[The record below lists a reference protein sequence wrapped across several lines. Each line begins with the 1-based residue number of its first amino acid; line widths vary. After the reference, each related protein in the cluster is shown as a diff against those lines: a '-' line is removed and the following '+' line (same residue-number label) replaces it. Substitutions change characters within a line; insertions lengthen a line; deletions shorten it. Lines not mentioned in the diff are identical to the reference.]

1 MDTRDA
7 PLPAMAQAGRPRGPW
22 PPELH
27 RSGATTAKGSSRSW
41 PRAFRY
47 PPPRPVHTPALAS
60 PPIQPTEDVY
70 ILGCTPH
77 TIWQAERISCPFCGT
92 VNGLPE
98 QGSNATISALAA
110 AMSSVT
116 DSSATAQERQE
127 QLMRRLQAREITPLE
142 LLILREFVDHLQHN
156 RTGATE
162 RDIER
167 TTASW
172 VVEDPNKLPEELR
185 CCTVCLEDVERGQQV
200 RTLPCL
206 HTFHAGCAEEWLK
219 KKKLCPL
226 CQFSIDGDS
235 SDSAVAALEAA
246 SVAP

>member
-1 MDTRDA
+1 MGG
-7 PLPAMAQAGRPRGPW
+7 AQSSSAQSRRSSSGP
-22 PPELH
+22 
-27 RSGATTAKGSSRSW
+27 GSSRPV
-41 PRAFRY
+41 PRAVRAPQIRCYHCEGVFGLTV
-47 PPPRPVHTPALAS
+47 PGLP
-60 PPIQPTEDVY
+60 
-70 ILGCTPH
+70 
-77 TIWQAERISCPFCGT
+77 AERISCPFCGT

-98 QGSNATISALAA
+98 QSGGAALGALAA
-110 AMSSVT
+110 AMSGVT

-156 RTGATE
+156 NHNGATP
-162 RDIER
+162 RDIDR

-185 CCTVCLEDVERGQQV
+185 CCTVCLDEIEQGQKV

-226 CQFSIDGDS
+226 CQFSIDDDGS
-235 SDSAVAALEAA
+235 GSAVAALEG
-246 SVAP
+246 SSGVP

>member
-1 MDTRDA
+1 MHNRDA
-7 PLPAMAQAGRPRGPW
+7 ARPAMAQAGRSRGP
-22 PPELH
+22 PDLH
-27 RSGATTAKGSSRSW
+27 RFGATTVKGSFRSRS
-41 PRAFRY
+41 RACRCA
-47 PPPRPVHTPALAS
+47 PLCTPLRSRAH
-60 PPIQPTEDVY
+60 PWQPTED
-70 ILGCTPH
+70 LCPH

-98 QGSNATISALAA
+98 QSSSAAIGALAA

-142 LLILREFVDHLQHN
+142 LLVLREFVDHLQHN
-156 RTGATE
+156 RTGATQ
-162 RDIER
+162 RDIDR
-167 TTASW
+167 TTACW
-172 VVEDPNKLPEELR
+172 VVEDPDKLPEELR

-226 CQFSIDGDS
+226 CQFSIDGDA
-235 SDSAVAALEAA
+235 SDSAVAALEGG

>member
-1 MDTRDA
+1 MH
-7 PLPAMAQAGRPRGPW
+7 P
-22 PPELH
+22 
-27 RSGATTAKGSSRSW
+27 
-41 PRAFRY
+41 
-47 PPPRPVHTPALAS
+47 PALAS
-60 PPIQPTEDVY
+60 PPTHPAEVLYPPI
-70 ILGCTPH
+70 H

-98 QGSNATISALAA
+98 QSSSAAIGALAA
-110 AMSSVT
+110 AMSSVTT

-127 QLMRRLQAREITPLE
+127 QLMRRLQAREISPLE
-142 LLILREFVDHLQHN
+142 LLILREFVDHLQQN
-156 RTGATE
+156 RPGATQ
-162 RDIER
+162 RDIDR

-172 VVEDPNKLPEELR
+172 VVEDANKLPEELR

-226 CQFSIDGDS
+226 CQFAIDGDS
-235 SDSAVAALEAA
+235 SDAAVAALEESSAA
-246 SVAP
+246 P

>member
-1 MDTRDA
+1 MGG
-7 PLPAMAQAGRPRGPW
+7 AQSSSAQPR
-22 PPELH
+22 
-27 RSGATTAKGSSRSW
+27 RSSSGAGSSRQV
-41 PRAFRY
+41 PRAVRAPQIRCYHCQGVFGLTV
-47 PPPRPVHTPALAS
+47 PGLPVCNPCARE
-60 PPIQPTEDVY
+60 PTHSAHR
-70 ILGCTPH
+70 ISIPH

-98 QGSNATISALAA
+98 QSGGAALGALAA
-110 AMSSVT
+110 AMSGVT

-156 RTGATE
+156 NHNGATP
-162 RDIER
+162 RDIDR

-172 VVEDPNKLPEELR
+172 VVEDPSKLPEELR
-185 CCTVCLEDVERGQQV
+185 CCTVCLEEIEQGQKV

-226 CQFSIDGDS
+226 CQFSIDGDAS
-235 SDSAVAALEAA
+235 GSAALEG
-246 SVAP
+246 SSGAP

>member
-1 MDTRDA
+1 MHSRGAARLVLD
-7 PLPAMAQAGRPRGPW
+7 QAGRFRGQS
-22 PPELH
+22 ELH
-27 RSGATTAKGSSRSW
+27 RSDATTAKAFLGSRS
-41 PRAFRY
+41 PACRCA
-47 PPPRPVHTPALAS
+47 TPALAS
-60 PPIQPTEDVY
+60 PPIQPAEY
-70 ILGCTPH
+70 LYPH
-77 TIWQAERISCPFCGT
+77 TIFQAERISCPFCGT

-98 QGSNATISALAA
+98 QSGGAALGALAA
-110 AMSSVT
+110 AMSGVT

-156 RTGATE
+156 NHNGATP
-162 RDIER
+162 RDIDR

-172 VVEDPNKLPEELR
+172 VVEDPSKLPEELR
-185 CCTVCLEDVERGQQV
+185 CCTVCLEEIEQGQKV

-226 CQFSIDGDS
+226 CQFSIDGDAS
-235 SDSAVAALEAA
+235 GSAALEG
-246 SVAP
+246 SSGAP

>member
-1 MDTRDA
+1 
-7 PLPAMAQAGRPRGPW
+7 MAAHRRLM
-22 PPELH
+22 PP
-27 RSGATTAKGSSRSW
+27 
-41 PRAFRY
+41 
-47 PPPRPVHTPALAS
+47 
-60 PPIQPTEDVY
+60 
-70 ILGCTPH
+70 
-77 TIWQAERISCPFCGT
+77 IWQAERISCPFCGT

-98 QGSNATISALAA
+98 QSSSAAIGALAA

-142 LLILREFVDHLQHN
+142 LLVLREFVDHLQHN
-156 RTGATE
+156 RTGATQ
-162 RDIER
+162 RDIDR
-167 TTASW
+167 TTACW
-172 VVEDPNKLPEELR
+172 VVEDPDKLPEELR

-235 SDSAVAALEAA
+235 SDSAVAALEGG